1 MEWMKAFAMLVGRIL
16 LVLIFIQS
24 GVGKIGNFAGTAQ
37 YMAKFGMPYTTFFL
51 LGSIFLELVG
61 SITIVLGF
69 LTRWGALLLIVF
81 LIPTTLIF
89 HTNLA
94 DHMQMIHF
102 MKNVSMLGG
111 CLVILGAGPG
121 RLSLD
126 YLFGGRKRRRRG

>member
-16 LVLIFIQS
+16 LVLILIQS

-51 LGSIFLELVG
+51 LGAIFLELAG
-61 SITIVLGF
+61 SVTIVLGF

-81 LIPTTLIF
+81 LVPTTLIF
-89 HTNLA
+89 HTHFE

-111 CLVILGAGPG
+111 CLLLLGAGPG

-126 YLFGGRKRRRRG
+126 YLSGGRRRRKRV